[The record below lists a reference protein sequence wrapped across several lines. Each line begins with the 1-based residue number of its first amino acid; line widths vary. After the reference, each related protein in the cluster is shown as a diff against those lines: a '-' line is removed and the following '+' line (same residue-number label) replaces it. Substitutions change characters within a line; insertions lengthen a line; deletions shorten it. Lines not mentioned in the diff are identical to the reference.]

1 MQHAYN
7 ISMIGRTSSAT
18 EKALKLHA
26 KGHSIREA
34 ARLAGIAPSTLFRA
48 LKKIKEQRK

>member
-1 MQHAYN
+1 
-7 ISMIGRTSSAT
+7 MIGRTSSAT
-18 EKALKLHA
+18 EKALRLRD

-48 LKKIKEQRK
+48 LKKIKEKKNGNV

>member
-1 MQHAYN
+1 MHLAYN
-7 ISMIGRTSSAT
+7 IGMIGRTSSAT

-34 ARLAGIAPSTLFRA
+34 AKLAGIAPSTLFRA
-48 LKKIKEQRK
+48 LKKIKEQQK